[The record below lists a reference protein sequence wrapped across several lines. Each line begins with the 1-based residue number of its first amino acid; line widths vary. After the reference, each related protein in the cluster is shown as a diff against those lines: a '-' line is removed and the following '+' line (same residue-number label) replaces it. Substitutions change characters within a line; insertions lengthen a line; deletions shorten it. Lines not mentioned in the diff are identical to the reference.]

1 MTETAEKAGKVAK
14 AKKSDHPE
22 FAARLELAANEADE
36 ALSGRGRNSEF
47 ARRIKRRIGD
57 PITAD
62 TARRWFEGISRPRYS
77 RIPAIAE
84 ILGVN
89 AEWLESGKGPMR
101 PPVKVVT
108 ETYHAGLEGRLADL
122 SASDN
127 ASIDSAISAL
137 KAFRASLPET
147 DENVR
152 LEGSSSPERDR
163 EAANYLASAISLS
176 GTPCRANGSAV
187 LVTLPTGEVSLH
199 AQLVS
204 PGQSGVT
211 PLRLGSATAMVIQP
225 QGGLPSSFAVI
236 PVNAIPPG
244 LPFRVDDSGTSVEVG
259 GVVFP
264 ATRSISALLSS
275 V

>member
-1 MTETAEKAGKVAK
+1 MTETAAKTGKVAK
-14 AKKSDHPE
+14 NKKSDQTE
-22 FAARLELAANEADE
+22 FAARLTAAANEADD
-36 ALSGRGRNSEF
+36 ALHGRGRNSEF

-77 RIPAIAE
+77 RIPAIAD

-89 AEWLESGKGPMR
+89 AEWLETGKGPMR

-108 ETYHAGLEGRLADL
+108 ETYHAGLQGRLADVA
-122 SASDN
+122 SAEET
-127 ASIDSAISAL
+127 SIDGAISAL

-147 DENVR
+147 EKTVR
-152 LEGSSSPERDR
+152 LKGSSSPERDR

-199 AQLVS
+199 AQLVY